1 MKLPLKLII
10 LSLFMTSLLFAQPGE
25 NWEKGKDR
33 VESLKIAFIT
43 KELALT
49 PQESQAFWP
58 VYNQHQEKEK
68 ARRKE
73 MRPEKMEGIS
83 EDQARVILDEMMSNI
98 DAEASL
104 KKEFLQQLRPILPAH
119 KIIRLPHI
127 EREFKAKLMKEVR
140 DRRGG
145 DKRSRR

>member
-1 MKLPLKLII
+1 MKLSLKLIV
-10 LSLFMTSLLFAQPGE
+10 LCLFMTNLLFAQPGE

-49 PQESQAFWP
+49 PKESQAFWP

-68 ARRKE
+68 TRRKE
-73 MRPEKMEGIS
+73 MRPENMEGIS
-83 EDQARVILDEMMSNI
+83 EDEARAYLDEMVANI
-98 DAEASL
+98 DYEANL

-145 DKRSRR
+145 EKRPRR